1 MEIDELCRALRKLR
15 IETGSFACFGCGYE
29 HGCRIHGCTLIRQ
42 AVDRLEQLNDFERSQ
57 SAKLLARVSELE
69 EGQRWRSP
77 QEELPPED
85 EMVLVIANGK
95 IAENVTAV
103 DAVRLAR
110 WAREDGWML
119 ELYPETETGFEI
131 RFWMPLPEAPE
142 QGRGERK

>member
-1 MEIDELCRALRKLR
+1 M
-15 IETGSFACFGCGYE
+15 GCGYE
-29 HGCRIHGCTLIRQ
+29 NSCGIQGCALIRE
-42 AVDRLEQLNDFERSQ
+42 AADRLEQLSDFERSQ

-69 EGQRWRSP
+69 ERQRWRSP

-103 DAVRLAR
+103 DAVMLAS

-131 RFWMPLPEAPE
+131 RFWMPPPEFE
-142 QGRGERK
+142 RG